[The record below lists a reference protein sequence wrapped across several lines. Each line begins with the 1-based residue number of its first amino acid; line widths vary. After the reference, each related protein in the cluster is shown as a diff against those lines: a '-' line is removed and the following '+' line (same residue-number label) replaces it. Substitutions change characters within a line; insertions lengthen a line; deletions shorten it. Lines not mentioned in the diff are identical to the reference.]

1 MSPASLISGH
11 PLWTKT
17 WVALA
22 SGPGTMWADILLDF
36 VFCVAFRSKILQGSL
51 SGLQAFPCPLVFIL
65 SLGPTGKP
73 KNFSA
78 TCWSL
83 WVFPQ
88 ISSSAVT
95 TSALRPWWIEH
106 FIKIKASLR
115 GSYYLPTPP
124 PSPIQGSGTP
134 APVVS
139 EFSSLGVCSLG
150 SVLVEENSHSICLL
164 SLCFPLSVPSCKHLN
179 VFSFLCGGNFPCY
192 LLLCG
197 LFFGSQEPPQPHP
210 PHWNVTEH
218 KSF

>member
-1 MSPASLISGH
+1 MDWHGWPWLVVQELYGQTSFWTLSFAL
-11 PLWTKT
+11 PLD
-17 WVALA
+17 
-22 SGPGTMWADILLDF
+22 PRF
-36 VFCVAFRSKILQGSL
+36 L
-51 SGLQAFPCPLVFIL
+51 SGLQAFSCPLVLIL

-124 PSPIQGSGTP
+124 SIPHPGKWDTSSSGFWILQ
-134 APVVS
+134 S
-139 EFSSLGVCSLG
+139 GCLFFRFSSSGGKQSLHLP
-150 SVLVEENSHSICLL
+150 SFCLFSSFCPFLQASECLFLPVWWEL
-164 SLCFPLSVPSCKHLN
+164 SLLFAALWLVLWLTGTSPTPPPALK
-179 VFSFLCGGNFPCY
+179 CY
-192 LLLCG
+192 RA
-197 LFFGSQEPPQPHP
+197 
-210 PHWNVTEH
+210 
-218 KSF
+218 